1 MRNPIEARPA
11 VQTNHKKLKL
21 AFANIRALLKNL
33 LLSAAVV
40 IVSFE
45 LLALTAIETKLIPA
59 DAPSYEWPTFVPFW
73 DQLDKKFSNWHSP
86 NARYV
91 HVNSCY
97 NVTYRSNRHGMRDRD
112 RTVTATGRRVVFLGD
127 SFAEGYGL
135 ARADRLSDRLE
146 AMTSVPHLN
155 FGVSGNFGPTQYLL
169 LYQTLAKKFDHSSI
183 LVQLLPDNDFTDDDP
198 AFWRRNPRDW
208 YRPLFFERNGG
219 FELDYIDKTKFEE
232 ADGWNRREF
241 VKGLRTIHRN
251 YSYTSNLIAYFQVL
265 FEDQNTAGRTASYSG
280 YYDFTDQQA
289 ARFEFVINEL
299 TKAAGEK
306 TILFVVTP
314 RASDIDRFRRAGP
327 ANRFNALIDRLK
339 TKHGTVHFLDLL
351 PRLAA
356 LPDIDAFYN
365 ECDGHWTPVG
375 AAAASKIIHQ
385 HPDYENFL

>member
-1 MRNPIEARPA
+1 M
-11 VQTNHKKLKL
+11 QTNRKKLKL
-21 AFANIRALLKNL
+21 SFLKIRSLLKNL
-33 LLSAAVV
+33 LLSAAVF

-45 LLALTAIETKLIPA
+45 LLSVAAIETKLIPA

-112 RTVTATGRRVVFLGD
+112 RTITADGKRIVFLGD

-146 AMTSVPHLN
+146 AKTSVPHLN

-169 LYQTLAKKFDHSSI
+169 LYQTLAKKFDHSSV

-198 AFWRRNPRDW
+198 AFWQRNRRDW
-208 YRPLFFERNGG
+208 YRPLFFERNGAY
-219 FELDYIDKTKFEE
+219 ELDYIDKEKFDE

-251 YSYTSNLIAYFQVL
+251 YTYSSNLIAYFQVL

-280 YYDFTDQQA
+280 YYDFTGPQA
-289 ARFEFVINEL
+289 ARFEFVIGEL
-299 TKAAGEK
+299 AKAAGEK
-306 TILFVVTP
+306 SILFVVTP
-314 RASDIDRFRRAGP
+314 RASDVERFKRSGP
-327 ANRFNALIDRLK
+327 PHRFNALLDRITARHK
-339 TKHGTVHFLDLL
+339 TIRFLDLM
-351 PRLAA
+351 PGFAERGNF
-356 LPDIDAFYN
+356 DAFYN
-365 ECDGHWTPVG
+365 DCDGHWTPDG
-375 AAAASKIIHQ
+375 AAAAFDIIHQ
-385 HPDYENFL
+385 HPAYKGHL

>member
-1 MRNPIEARPA
+1 
-11 VQTNHKKLKL
+11 L
-21 AFANIRALLKNL
+21 AFEKIRSLLKNL
-33 LLSAAVV
+33 LLSAAVFV
-40 IVSFE
+40 VSVE
-45 LLALTAIETKLIPA
+45 LLSFAAIETKMIPA

-97 NVTYRSNRHGMRDRD
+97 NVTYRSNQHGMRDRD
-112 RTVTATGRRVVFLGD
+112 RTVTATGKRVVFLGD

-146 AMTSVPHLN
+146 TMTSVPHLN

-169 LYQTLAKKFDHSSI
+169 LYRTLAKKFDHSGI

-208 YRPLFFERNGG
+208 YRPLFFKRNGG
-219 FELDYIDKTKFEE
+219 FELDYIDKKKIQE

-265 FEDQNTAGRTASYSG
+265 FEDQNTAGRTGSYSG
-280 YYDFTDQQA
+280 YYDFTDEQA
-289 ARFEFVINEL
+289 ARFEFVIGEL
-299 TKAAGEK
+299 TEAAGEK

-314 RASDIDRFRRAGP
+314 RASDIERFRKVGP
-327 ANRFNALIDRLK
+327 PSRFNALIDRLK
-339 TKHGTVHFLDLL
+339 AKHGTIRFLDLL
-351 PRLAA
+351 PRFVARS
-356 LPDIDAFYN
+356 DIDAFYN
-365 ECDGHWTPVG
+365 DCDGHWTPEG
-375 AAAASKIIHQ
+375 AAAASEIIHQ
-385 HPDYENFL
+385 HADYESFQ

>member
-1 MRNPIEARPA
+1 M
-11 VQTNHKKLKL
+11 QTSRKKPKL
-21 AFANIRALLKNL
+21 AIAKIRSLLKNL
-33 LLSAAVV
+33 LLSVAVV

-45 LLALTAIETKLIPA
+45 LLAVTAIETKLIPA

-112 RTVTATGRRVVFLGD
+112 RTIIGDGKRIVFLGD

-135 ARADRLSDRLE
+135 ARDDRLSDRLE
-146 AMTSVPHLN
+146 EKTAVPHLN

-169 LYQTLAKKFDHSSI
+169 LYRTLAKKFDHSGI
-183 LVQLLPDNDFTDDDP
+183 LIQLLPDNDFTDDDP
-198 AFWRRNPRDW
+198 AFWQRNPRDW
-208 YRPLFFERNGG
+208 YRPLFFKRNGA
-219 FELDYIDKTKFEE
+219 FELDYIDKKKFEE

-265 FEDQNTAGRTASYSG
+265 FEDQNTAGRPGSYSG

-289 ARFEFVINEL
+289 ARFEFVIGEL
-299 TKAAGEK
+299 VEAAGEK
-306 TILFVVTP
+306 IILFVVTP
-314 RASDIDRFRRAGP
+314 RASDIHRFRKAGP
-327 ANRFNALIDRLK
+327 PTRFNALVERLK
-339 TKHGTVHFLDLL
+339 AKHATIRFLDLM
-351 PRLAA
+351 PHFAEQS
-356 LPDIDAFYN
+356 DINAFYN
-365 ECDGHWTPVG
+365 DCDGHWTPEG
-375 AAAASKIIHQ
+375 AAAASGIIRR
-385 HPDYENFL
+385 HPDYESLL

>member
-1 MRNPIEARPA
+1 MR
-11 VQTNHKKLKL
+11 TNRKKLKL
-21 AFANIRALLKNL
+21 AIAKIRSLLKNL
-33 LLSAAVV
+33 LLSAAVFV
-40 IVSFE
+40 VSFE
-45 LLALTAIETKLIPA
+45 LLALAAIETKLIPA

-112 RTVTATGRRVVFLGD
+112 RTITADGKRIVFLGD

-146 AMTSVPHLN
+146 EKTGVPHLN

-169 LYQTLAKKFDHSSI
+169 LYRTLAKKFDHSGI

-208 YRPLFFERNGG
+208 YRPLFFERNGA
-219 FELDYIDKTKFEE
+219 FELDYIDKKKFEE

-241 VKGLRTIHRN
+241 VKGIRTIHRN
-251 YSYTSNLIAYFQVL
+251 YTYTSNLIAYFQVL
-265 FEDQNTAGRTASYSG
+265 FEDQNIAGRPGSYSG
-280 YYDFTDQQA
+280 YYDFTDKQA
-289 ARFEFVINEL
+289 ARFEFVIGEL
-299 TKAAGEK
+299 VKATGEK

-314 RASDIDRFRRAGP
+314 RASDIDRFRKAGP
-327 ANRFNALIDRLK
+327 PTRFNGLVDRLK
-339 TKHGTVHFLDLL
+339 AKHATIRFLDLM
-351 PRLAA
+351 PRLAEQS
-356 LPDIDAFYN
+356 DIDPFYN
-365 ECDGHWTPVG
+365 DCDSHWTPEG
-375 AAAASKIIHQ
+375 AAAASEIIHR
-385 HPDYENFL
+385 HPDYESLL